1 VVLGLL
7 NVRWALYNSP
17 SAILLP
23 HCVGLCFIHVS
34 LRVCFTGSSSARIVV
49 TLVHALRQR
58 GLKRGI
64 ASACIGG
71 GEAMAVAVEVC

>member
-1 VVLGLL
+1 M
-7 NVRWALYNSP
+7 
-17 SAILLP
+17 P
-23 HCVGLCFIHVS
+23 HCGGLCFIHVS
-34 LRVCFTGSSSARIVV
+34 LRVVLTGSSSARIVV

>member
-1 VVLGLL
+1 MGG
-7 NVRWALYNSP
+7 A
-17 SAILLP
+17 A
-23 HCVGLCFIHVS
+23 HCVADAPLGSTTVFCTRFDSSDVS
-34 LRVCFTGSSSARIVV
+34 LLLVTGSSSARIVV

>member
-1 VVLGLL
+1 MGVVE
-7 NVRWALYNSP
+7 WAMAVVDPKHSP
-17 SAILLP
+17 LFSMP
-23 HCVGLCFIHVS
+23 HCNGHCFIHVS
-34 LRVCFTGSSSARIVV
+34 LRVVFTGSSSARIVV